1 MKGKSKLL
9 AQIKKSTNLEFL
21 RGVAE
26 DLHTAADYAALDDR
40 DRDFND
46 LCDCE
51 DACEK
56 RIAELKGGTK

>member
-26 DLHTAADYAALDDR
+26 DLHRAADYAR
-40 DRDFND
+40 DRCRDSDFKD
-46 LCDCE
+46 FCDCE
-51 DACEK
+51 AACEK
-56 RIAELKGGTK
+56 RIAELKGETE